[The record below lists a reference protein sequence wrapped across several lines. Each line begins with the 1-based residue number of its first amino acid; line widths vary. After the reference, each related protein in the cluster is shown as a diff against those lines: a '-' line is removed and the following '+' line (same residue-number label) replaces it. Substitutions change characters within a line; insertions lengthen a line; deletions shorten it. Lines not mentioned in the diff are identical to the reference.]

1 MRIAG
6 EINTAFKVAIIERW
20 GTQIE
25 CERETGIRQ
34 GSLSQLQR
42 NYRAPYPVE
51 LVRLRKFFSD
61 AQLRRFF
68 GKAAV
73 RKISRISN
81 EVGSDLTT

>member
-51 LVRLRKFFSD
+51 LVRLRKFFPMHSCGGFS
-61 AQLRRFF
+61 ARRQCGRFQESPM
-68 GKAAV
+68 K
-73 RKISRISN
+73 S
-81 EVGSDLTT
+81 EVI